1 MSSNP
6 LALAARISRHL
17 SDIEKVVN
25 HCEDIYQKATQN
37 ENKIYFEAIALNLH
51 GFYMGSE
58 RIFEDIARTLDKNMP
73 SSSDWHH
80 LLLQQMSL
88 DLQPIRPPIIQE
100 TTYQCLDEY
109 RRFRHVVRHGY
120 TIHLKIKSVKELAEG
135 LRDCFTAV
143 QQDLNN
149 FILFLH
155 QLAND

>member
-25 HCEDIYQKATQN
+25 HCENIYQKATQN
-37 ENKIYFEAIALNLH
+37 ENQIYFEAIALNLH

-73 SSSDWHH
+73 SGYDWHH

-100 TTYQCLDEY
+100 KTYQWLNEY

-120 TIHLKIKSVKELAEG
+120 KIHLKINKVEVLAEA

-149 FILFLH
+149 FIQFLH